1 LANFRKGTT
10 RSFKE
15 EMIKLREST
24 EQVELRST
32 SAGGFYSSIR
42 EGSDGWMCG
51 KKNIAARLNPEAL

>member
-1 LANFRKGTT
+1 
-10 RSFKE
+10 
-15 EMIKLREST
+15 MVKLREST

-51 KKNIAARLNPEAL
+51 KKNIAARSNLEAL